1 MRVTIRVGDV
11 GPVRVDVRTSV
22 PIGAQQCE
30 TDEHGER
37 GGREHG
43 GAVMAA
49 NAGDVPDDLIAMP
62 APTAARFARVSQ
74 KQLRYWDETG
84 LLSPGVKRQLSERN
98 TVRLYSLPEL
108 VELRVI
114 VTLLGLGMSLQRI
127 RRIVDYLRREGHG
140 APLRELRFAVTGQEI
155 YFQRPDGTWAGDR
168 QPDQFVIDATIT
180 LPLERY
186 RARIRRAAQARRRQD
201 AGRIVRHRKVLGHKP
216 VFAGT
221 RVPVSAVMTYL
232 ERGLPDEEILEAF
245 PQLTK
250 ADIAAARR
258 HSNDGAVVA

>member
-1 MRVTIRVGDV
+1 
-11 GPVRVDVRTSV
+11 
-22 PIGAQQCE
+22 
-30 TDEHGER
+30 
-37 GGREHG
+37 
-43 GAVMAA
+43 MAA
-49 NAGDVPDDLIAMP
+49 NAGEVPDELIAMP
-62 APTAARFARVSQ
+62 AAAAARFAHVSQ

-114 VTLLGLGMSLQRI
+114 VTLMGLGMSLQRI
-127 RRIVDYLRREGHG
+127 RRIVQYLRREGHQ

-168 QPDQFVIDATIT
+168 QPDQFVIDATVT

-186 RARIRRAAQARRRQD
+186 RARIRRAAQARRRRQD
-201 AGRIVRHRKVLGHKP
+201 AGHIVRHRNVLGHKP

-221 RVPVSAVMTYL
+221 RVPVSAVMPYL

-250 ADIAAARR
+250 ADIATARR
-258 HSNDGAVVA
+258 SVDVA